1 MSDVTQILSQIESG
15 DPSAAEKLL
24 PLVYDEL
31 RRLAAQ
37 RMAQENPGQ
46 TLQPTALVHEAF
58 VRLVAA
64 EHQPGWQ
71 SRGHFFSAAA
81 QAMRRILVDSS
92 RRKKSLKRGGQEQC
106 VEIEWKALESGGDPV
121 DLLAVD
127 EALARLAILHERK
140 ARLVELRFFSGLT
153 MEQAASALGIAIA
166 TANRDW
172 AYARAWLYRELSGD
186 APAE

>member
-1 MSDVTQILSQIESG
+1 MSDVTQILLQIESG
-15 DPSAAEKLL
+15 DPSATDKLL

-37 RMAQENPGQ
+37 RLAQEKPGQ

-71 SRGHFFSAAA
+71 SRGHFFAAA
-81 QAMRRILVDSS
+81 AKAMRRILVDSA
-92 RRKKSLKRGGQEQC
+92 RRKKSLKRGGQEQR
-106 VEIEWKALESGGDPV
+106 VEIEVKAQESGGDSV

-127 EALARLAILHERK
+127 EALARLAVLHERK
-140 ARLVELRFFSGLT
+140 AQLVELRFFSGLT
-153 MEQAASALGIAIA
+153 MEQAAGALGIAIA

-186 APAE
+186 ASAD